1 MVMVGAVVGYGACLM
16 LFGASTTL
24 VVALLALAGAGAADS
39 VSVAMRAVI
48 RNLATPDPLRGR
60 VAAAHSAMAMGGPRL
75 GEFQSGVMAGLVGP
89 RIAMIAGGAAVVV
102 ASLAMGVLVPKMSRS
117 RLDELDAEAGEPEQ
131 PWGETTEPATASG
144 SAGRVGPGGGR

>member
-1 MVMVGAVVGYGACLM
+1 MVSPVGQLATGQETVVMAPE
-16 LFGASTTL
+16 STGL
-24 VVALLALAGAGAADS
+24 GLALVRELA
-39 VSVAMRAVI
+39 RAHGGDA
-48 RNLATPDPLRGR
+48 RLE
-60 VAAAHSAMAMGGPRL
+60 AHEG
-75 GEFQSGVMAGLVGP
+75 
-89 RIAMIAGGAAVVV
+89 GGAAVVV